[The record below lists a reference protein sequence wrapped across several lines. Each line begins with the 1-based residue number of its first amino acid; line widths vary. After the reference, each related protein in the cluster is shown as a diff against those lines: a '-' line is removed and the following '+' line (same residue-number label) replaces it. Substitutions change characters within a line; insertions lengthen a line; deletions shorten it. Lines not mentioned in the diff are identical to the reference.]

1 VTVKVIKALNVE
13 CSIEGVGYTPSRRI
27 ICSRGSDLT
36 SLYNM
41 LVAHTHIDAKL
52 VKSESGWTIQGSPTE
67 GAAPVLVYKALGE
80 EG

>member
-1 VTVKVIKALNVE
+1 
-13 CSIEGVGYTPSRRI
+13 
-27 ICSRGSDLT
+27 
-36 SLYNM
+36 M
-41 LVAHTHIDAKL
+41 LAAHTHIDAKL